1 MHRISGR
8 IVGGVARGI
17 VLALFSRPCVAQA
30 TATAPIARRAAI
42 GRGMVLHYVDQ
53 GAGTPV
59 IFVHGSLSDG
69 GYWAYSRRY
78 DDPNLNPD
86 RPGHSAVGD
95 AQDAAAFIRV
105 LHRGKVVVVGH
116 SYGALTAL
124 FLAAKHEGLI
134 RAPVVGG
141 TAGPI
146 SFDSSPGR

>member
-1 MHRISGR
+1 VHRISGR

-42 GRGMVLHYVDQ
+42 GRGMVLHYVDP

-69 GYWAYSRRY
+69 GYWAC
-78 DDPNLNPD
+78 
-86 RPGHSAVGD
+86 PGHSAVGD